1 MRLTSRNAFRA
12 VFATILLVTSA
23 TVVAGYTDTSL
34 GGPGSSTPSEATPA
48 ERTPA
53 MPMTAAP
60 ENETETSPE
69 PTPTAT
75 PTVGQSGPIDLESKI
90 NRTNV
95 SESTTATGPLT
106 VVATQ
111 GFYVSDENAELV
123 AFDGDGT
130 VVYHDDRYR
139 VYFDVDPVPG
149 TRHTV
154 EYVAAKH
161 LSASECS
168 GSGRC
173 TRNVVR
179 QVNLSTGEESLVY
192 GKRTPRIYS
201 ARWHDV
207 DRLNDTHL
215 VVADIVNDGVYVV
228 DTRDDQVAWRWNAS
242 TAYSR
247 DAGGKSGDWTHI
259 NDVEVLSDGRV
270 MVSVRNMDQVVFLAP
285 TAGPDGGWG
294 VQSNWSLGSDDR
306 RSVLFEQHNPDYIP
320 ADRGGPAVLVADS
333 ENGRV
338 VEYERTGGTW
348 NRTWGWTDARLQ
360 WPRDADRLPSGNT
373 LVVDSHGDRVLEVRP
388 DGQVVW
394 SVTVGMPYDAER
406 LGTGDESAGGQSI
419 SAIRERADETDDSNG
434 PGYVDEFFADF
445 GTSTTTRE
453 DAIVRPDTG
462 PAAGFWLALKS
473 AAPGHVVNGLLYV
486 SPSGTRFS
494 DLVFAAVFLATGLV
508 WAGAELRWSQR
519 RPLAALRR
527 ALTRLRG

>member
-1 MRLTSRNAFRA
+1 
-12 VFATILLVTSA
+12 
-23 TVVAGYTDTSL
+23 
-34 GGPGSSTPSEATPA
+34 
-48 ERTPA
+48 
-53 MPMTAAP
+53 
-60 ENETETSPE
+60 
-69 PTPTAT
+69 
-75 PTVGQSGPIDLESKI
+75 
-90 NRTNV
+90 
-95 SESTTATGPLT
+95 
-106 VVATQ
+106 
-111 GFYVSDENAELV
+111 
-123 AFDGDGT
+123 
-130 VVYHDDRYR
+130 
-139 VYFDVDPVPG
+139 
-149 TRHTV
+149 
-154 EYVAAKH
+154 
-161 LSASECS
+161 
-168 GSGRC
+168 
-173 TRNVVR
+173 
-179 QVNLSTGEESLVY
+179 
-192 GKRTPRIYS
+192 
-201 ARWHDV
+201 
-207 DRLNDTHL
+207 
-215 VVADIVNDGVYVV
+215 
-228 DTRDDQVAWRWNAS
+228 
-242 TAYSR
+242 
-247 DAGGKSGDWTHI
+247 
-259 NDVEVLSDGRV
+259 
-270 MVSVRNMDQVVFLAP
+270 MDQVVFLAP